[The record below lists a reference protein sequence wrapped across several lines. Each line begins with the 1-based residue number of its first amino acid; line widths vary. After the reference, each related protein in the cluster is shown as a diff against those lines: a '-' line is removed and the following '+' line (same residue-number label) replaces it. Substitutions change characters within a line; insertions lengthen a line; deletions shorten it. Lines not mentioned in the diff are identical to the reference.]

1 MIQEEETNSFFGK
14 KELNTFKLL
23 LEYFKYFIRRK
34 IWLKQ
39 FNIKYDG
46 DKVGKMM
53 IESGLLNYEI
63 GHLFQHK
70 EDLKLS
76 INDVMHQDGILNLQ
90 YLIENSNSGL
100 NIISDIN
107 SWKKLLYPLQFKV
120 NILVVLIYY

>member
-1 MIQEEETNSFFGK
+1 MFQEEETNSFFGK

-34 IWLKQ
+34 IELKQ
-39 FNIKYDG
+39 LYSKYNAD
-46 DKVGKMM
+46 DESKVGKLM
-53 IESGLLNYEI
+53 IKSGLFSYEI

-107 SWKKLLYPLQFKV
+107 S
-120 NILVVLIYY
+120 